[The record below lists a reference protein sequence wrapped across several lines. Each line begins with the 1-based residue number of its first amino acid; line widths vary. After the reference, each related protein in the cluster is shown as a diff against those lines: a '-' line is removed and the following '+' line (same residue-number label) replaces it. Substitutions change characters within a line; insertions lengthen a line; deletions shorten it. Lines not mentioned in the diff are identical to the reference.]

1 MEKIQLTR
9 EAAVAG
15 TYDVVVCGGG
25 PAGFIAAIAAAR
37 EGART
42 ALVEQYGFL
51 GGAATN
57 SLVAPLSVVTY
68 NGEKVIGG
76 IPWEFLER
84 LEKMG
89 GGLIEKPLGNVAF
102 DPELYKLCCQRMV
115 LEAGID
121 LYLHSWLS
129 GCQTERG
136 RISHVFIE
144 NKNGTEA
151 IAAKVFIDAT
161 GDADLSHFAGVP
173 MLPPGQPLQPAST
186 YFVLAGVDTES
197 PLVAEAMHHNKQGV
211 NCHCLP
217 VREELMRHAEEW
229 GIPDFGGPW
238 FCTLLHP
245 GVVAVNMTRTQTDAC
260 DNRDYTAAECR
271 LREDVYKM
279 AGILREHFPEFRN
292 SYVSMIAPQAGVR
305 ETRRIQGVHVISG
318 EEYVNGIRYP
328 DSISR
333 GAHPID
339 IHSSA
344 GATQSVTFLK
354 QAAYVPYRA
363 LVANGFP
370 NLLVAGRCIS
380 ADRQAFAS
388 LRVQASCMGMGQAAG
403 VAAAQAVQGKTE
415 VNVLQLDTDRLAS
428 RLREIG
434 ACV

>member
-1 MEKIQLTR
+1 MKLSLRKE
-9 EAAVAG
+9 VPVVG

-57 SLVAPLSVVTY
+57 SLVAPLSVFTY

-115 LEAGID
+115 LEAGVD

-129 GCQTERG
+129 GCQTGQG

-151 IAAKVFIDAT
+151 LAGKVMIDAT
-161 GDADLSHFAGVP
+161 GDADLSHLAGVP
-173 MLPPGQPLQPAST
+173 MLPPGRPLQPAST

-197 PLVAEAMHHNKQGV
+197 PLIAEAMHHNKQGV

-217 VREELMRHAEEW
+217 IREELMRRAKEL

-279 AGILREHFPEFRN
+279 ADILRENFPEFRN
-292 SYVSMIAPQAGVR
+292 SYVSMVAPQAGVR
-305 ETRRIQGVHVISG
+305 ETRRIQGVHVITG
-318 EEYVNGIRYP
+318 EEYVNGVRYP
-328 DSISR
+328 DSVSR

-403 VAAAQAVQGKTE
+403 VAAAQAVRGETE
-415 VNVLQLDTDRLAS
+415 VNVLQLDTKILAT

-434 ACV
+434 ACL

>member
-1 MEKIQLTR
+1 MKLSLRKE
-9 EAAVAG
+9 VPVVG

-57 SLVAPLSVVTY
+57 SLVTPLSVFTY

-102 DPELYKLCCQRMV
+102 DPERYKLCCQRMV
-115 LEAGID
+115 LEAGVD

-129 GCQTERG
+129 GCQTGQG
-136 RISHVFIE
+136 RISHVFID

-151 IAAKVFIDAT
+151 LAGKVMIDAT
-161 GDADLSHFAGVP
+161 GDADLSHLAGVP
-173 MLPPGQPLQPAST
+173 MLPPGRPLQPAST

-197 PLVAEAMHHNKQGV
+197 PLIAEAMHHNKQGV

-217 VREELMRHAEEW
+217 IREELMRRAKEL

-279 AGILREHFPEFRN
+279 ADILRENFPEFRN
-292 SYVSMIAPQAGVR
+292 SYVSMVAPQAGVR
-305 ETRRIQGVHVISG
+305 ETRRIQGVHVITG
-318 EEYVNGIRYP
+318 EEYVNGVRYP
-328 DSISR
+328 DSVSR

-403 VAAAQAVQGKTE
+403 VAAAQAVRGETE
-415 VNVLQLDTDRLAS
+415 VNVLQLDTKILAS

-434 ACV
+434 ACL

>member
-1 MEKIQLTR
+1 MKLSLRKE
-9 EAAVAG
+9 VPVVG

-57 SLVAPLSVVTY
+57 SLVTPLSVFTY

-115 LEAGID
+115 LEAGVE

-129 GCQTERG
+129 GCQTGQG
-136 RISHVFIE
+136 RISHVFID

-151 IAAKVFIDAT
+151 LAGKVMIDAT
-161 GDADLSHFAGVP
+161 GDADLSHLAGVP
-173 MLPPGQPLQPAST
+173 MLPPGRPLQPAST

-197 PLVAEAMHHNKQGV
+197 PLIAEAMHHNKQGV

-217 VREELMRHAEEW
+217 IREELMRRAKEL

-279 AGILREHFPEFRN
+279 ADILRENFPEFRN
-292 SYVSMIAPQAGVR
+292 SYVSMVAPQAGVR
-305 ETRRIQGVHVISG
+305 ETRRIQGVHVITG
-318 EEYVNGIRYP
+318 EEYVNGVRYP
-328 DSISR
+328 DSVSR

-403 VAAAQAVQGKTE
+403 VAAAQAVRGETE
-415 VNVLQLDTDRLAS
+415 VNILQLDTKILAS

-434 ACV
+434 ACL

>member
-1 MEKIQLTR
+1 MKLSLRKE
-9 EAAVAG
+9 VPVVG

-57 SLVAPLSVVTY
+57 SLVTPLSVFTY

-115 LEAGID
+115 LEAGVD

-129 GCQTERG
+129 GCQTGQG
-136 RISHVFIE
+136 RISHVFID

-151 IAAKVFIDAT
+151 LAGKVMIDAT
-161 GDADLSHFAGVP
+161 GDADLSHLAGVP
-173 MLPPGQPLQPAST
+173 MLPPGRPLQPAST

-197 PLVAEAMHHNKQGV
+197 PLIAEAMHHNKQGV

-217 VREELMRHAEEW
+217 IREELMRRAKEL

-279 AGILREHFPEFRN
+279 ADILRDNFPEFRN
-292 SYVSMIAPQAGVR
+292 SYVSMVAPQAGVR
-305 ETRRIQGVHVISG
+305 ETRRIQGVHVITG
-318 EEYVNGIRYP
+318 EEYVNGVRYP
-328 DSISR
+328 DSVSR

-403 VAAAQAVQGKTE
+403 VAAAQAVRGETE
-415 VNVLQLDTDRLAS
+415 VNVLQLDTKILAS

-434 ACV
+434 ACL

>member
-1 MEKIQLTR
+1 MKLSLRKE
-9 EAAVAG
+9 VPVVG

-57 SLVAPLSVVTY
+57 SLVTPLSVFTY

-115 LEAGID
+115 LEAGVD

-129 GCQTERG
+129 GCQTGQG
-136 RISHVFIE
+136 RISHVFID

-151 IAAKVFIDAT
+151 LAGKVMIDAT
-161 GDADLSHFAGVP
+161 GDADLSHLAGVP
-173 MLPPGQPLQPAST
+173 MLPPGRPLQPAST

-197 PLVAEAMHHNKQGV
+197 PLIAEAMHHNKQGV

-217 VREELMRHAEEW
+217 IREELMRRAKEL

-279 AGILREHFPEFRN
+279 ADILRENFPEFRN
-292 SYVSMIAPQAGVR
+292 SYVSMVAPQAGVR
-305 ETRRIQGVHVISG
+305 ETRRIQGVHVITG
-318 EEYVNGIRYP
+318 EEYVNGVRYP
-328 DSISR
+328 DSVSR

-403 VAAAQAVQGKTE
+403 VAAAQAVRGETE
-415 VNVLQLDTDRLAS
+415 VNVLQLDTKILAS

-434 ACV
+434 ACL